1 MNNKLNNP
9 FAEHVLAATGKIGF
23 EPLNVTQLFNLNYQA
38 PQKSNDQEANN
49 KNNHQANN
57 IISYPTFF
65 MFLG

>member
-1 MNNKLNNP
+1 MNNKINNP

-38 PQKSNDQEANN
+38 PQSNDQNQDN
-49 KNNHQANN
+49 KNNHTANN
-57 IISYPTFF
+57 IMSYPTFF